1 MNVNVN
7 GSPGLF
13 YRYGS
18 MVRRR
23 ASCTAAA
30 FGGAPMDGD
39 DAKAFEFSPF
49 TLVFKDSEVEKLF
62 VQEQLMAQGI
72 GTMGCCLFAVISIA
86 LRWNVE
92 QITWQMRLTL

>member
-1 MNVNVN
+1 MNVN
-7 GSPGLF
+7 GSPGIFLP
-13 YRYGS
+13 YGS
-18 MVRRR
+18 MVRRRR

-39 DAKAFEFSPF
+39 DAKAFEFSPL